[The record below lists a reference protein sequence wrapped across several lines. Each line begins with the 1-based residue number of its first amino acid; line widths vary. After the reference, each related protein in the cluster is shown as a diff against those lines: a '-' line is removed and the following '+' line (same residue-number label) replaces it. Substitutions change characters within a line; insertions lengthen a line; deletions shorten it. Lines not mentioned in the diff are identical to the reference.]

1 MQAWTL
7 QPRAIIVRTD
17 GADSGH
23 ERRWLSVGG
32 HSRAGRRACASSA
45 RCTIVAPT
53 TEASAIGHA
62 LTLRRPLRLE
72 AIDDRVFAVD
82 GTPTDCVNVA
92 VTHVFNGLP
101 DLVVSGINKGWNLG
115 DDVTYSGTVAGALE
129 GALLGIPSIGVSLRQ
144 TRGDYDFQL
153 RGARRGGD
161 GRARSCG
168 SRCPARTF
176 LNINVPKG
184 EPKGYRVTV
193 QAKRNHVTSVAER
206 HDPKGHPY
214 YWIEEGQNEWEPHD
228 RSDYQA
234 VRDGYVSVTPLHPD
248 LTAHHA
254 LAAVEAL
261 SFEKAA
267 VRSRHGRVR
276 RTARWRLA
284 MRSRVSS
291 VVVLAAVLAAR
302 RRRGAAEAQAARART
317 SARRCSR

>member
-1 MQAWTL
+1 LLRIRVTND
-7 QPRAIIVRTD
+7 D
-17 GADSGH
+17 GYRS
-23 ERRWLSVGG
+23 
-32 HSRAGRRACASSA
+32 AGIHALAGA
-45 RCTIVAPT
+45 LGELGEVTIVAPT

-72 AIDDRVFAVD
+72 TIDARVFAVD

-92 VTHVFNGLP
+92 IAHVFNGLP
-101 DLVVSGINKGWNLG
+101 GLVVSGINKGWNLG

-144 TRGDYDFQL
+144 TRGVYDFQHAARAAVVLAEAML
-153 RGARRGGD
+153 RQPL
-161 GRARSCG
+161 
-168 SRCPARTF
+168 PARTF

-214 YWIEEGQNEWEPHD
+214 YWIEEGQNDWEPHD

-234 VRDGYVSVTPLHPD
+234 VRDGFVSVTPLHPD

-261 SFEKAA
+261 AFEKAA
-267 VRSRHGRVR
+267 
-276 RTARWRLA
+276 AK
-284 MRSRVSS
+284 
-291 VVVLAAVLAAR
+291 
-302 RRRGAAEAQAARART
+302 
-317 SARRCSR
+317 

>member
-1 MQAWTL
+1 MLRILVTND
-7 QPRAIIVRTD
+7 D
-17 GADSGH
+17 GYRS
-23 ERRWLSVGG
+23 
-32 HSRAGRRACASSA
+32 AGIHGLAGALRELGEV
-45 RCTIVAPT
+45 TIVAPT

-72 AIDDRVFAVD
+72 SIDDHVFAVD

-129 GALLGIPSIGVSLRQ
+129 GALLGIPSIGISLRQ
-144 TRGDYDFQL
+144 TRGDYDFQHAARAAAAIAGSVL
-153 RGARRGGD
+153 RHPL
-161 GRARSCG
+161 
-168 SRCPARTF
+168 PARTF

-193 QAKRNHVTSVAER
+193 QAKRNHVTSVAVR

-234 VRDGYVSVTPLHPD
+234 VRDGYVSITPLHPD

-261 SFEKAA
+261 SFEK
-267 VRSRHGRVR
+267 
-276 RTARWRLA
+276 
-284 MRSRVSS
+284 
-291 VVVLAAVLAAR
+291 VVLK
-302 RRRGAAEAQAARART
+302 
-317 SARRCSR
+317 

>member
-1 MQAWTL
+1 MIRILVTNDDGYRSAGIHALAGALQAL
-7 QPRAIIVRTD
+7 GEV
-17 GADSGH
+17 
-23 ERRWLSVGG
+23 
-32 HSRAGRRACASSA
+32 
-45 RCTIVAPT
+45 TIVAPT

-72 AIDDRVFAVD
+72 TIADRVFAVD

-92 VTHVFNGLP
+92 VTHVFRTLP

-144 TRGDYDFQL
+144 TRGDYDFRYAARAAAVMGGALL
-153 RGARRGGD
+153 RRPLSG
-161 GRARSCG
+161 
-168 SRCPARTF
+168 RTF

-206 HDPKGHPY
+206 HDPKGHAY

-234 VRDGYVSVTPLHPD
+234 VRDGYVSITPLHPD
-248 LTAHHA
+248 LTAHDA
-254 LAAVEAL
+254 LADVEAL
-261 SFEKAA
+261 SFEQA
-267 VRSRHGRVR
+267 
-276 RTARWRLA
+276 
-284 MRSRVSS
+284 
-291 VVVLAAVLAAR
+291 
-302 RRRGAAEAQAARART
+302 AAE
-317 SARRCSR
+317 